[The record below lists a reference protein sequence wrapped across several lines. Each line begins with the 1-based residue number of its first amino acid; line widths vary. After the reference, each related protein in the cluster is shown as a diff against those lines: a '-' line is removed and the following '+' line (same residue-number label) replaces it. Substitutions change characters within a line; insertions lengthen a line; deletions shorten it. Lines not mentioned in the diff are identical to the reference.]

1 MKKLPFYKKA
11 TLLILDRIVAPVF
24 PIPDRIYLS
33 IKFYLRHGKRL
44 NLSNPQTYSEK
55 IQWLK
60 LYGRRPIDTVLS
72 DKYAVKEYISRTVG
86 SQYVIPLLGV
96 WNSFD
101 EINFDSLPNQFVLK
115 CTHDSGGIVVCKDKS
130 SLDFKKARKI
140 LTRGLKHDYYVF
152 SREKAYKNIPRRII
166 AEEYKED
173 SQTSELRDYKF
184 FCFDGEPKLLFVASD
199 RQKEGEETKF
209 DFFDMQYNHLPFI
222 NGHPNA
228 KIQPQKPD
236 KFDEMKLL
244 AAKLSAGIP
253 HVRVDFYEAN
263 GQVYFGEMTYSHW
276 GGMVPFEPE
285 EWDYKL
291 GSWIKLPLL
300 TAE

>member
-291 GSWIKLPLL
+291 GSWIKLPPL